1 MARMTRPTFALL
13 ALATAAFAGLNLATP
28 AVRLD
33 EASVSQV
40 DLRTNGVLAHVC
52 DGGFGGA
59 IRIDLRRLSDSEQI
73 RIAVDPR
80 VRTPGAVVLQQLP
93 PGRYVATKL
102 LLADRDP
109 VAFPSDTFEVVAG
122 RVTSLGKVK
131 VRPELD
137 LLGRMKRLVVKT
149 DSVDIGA
156 RLKAAKFF
164 GSDTLPVAAIAI
176 DWGIEPA
183 KIEAGKRLGM

>member
-1 MARMTRPTFALL
+1 MIRPSAVLL
-13 ALATAAFAGLNLATP
+13 VLAATAFAGLNLATP

-33 EASVSQV
+33 EASTTQI
-40 DLRTNGVLAHVC
+40 DLRANGVVAHVC

-59 IRIDLRRLSDSEQI
+59 IRVDLKRVSDSERV
-73 RIAVDPR
+73 RIALDPR
-80 VRTPGAVVLQQLP
+80 VRTPGGLVLQQVP
-93 PGRYVATKL
+93 PGRWVATKL

-122 RVTSLGKVK
+122 RITSFGKVK

-137 LLGRMKRLVVKT
+137 LLGMMKRLVVKT

-156 RLKAAKFF
+156 RLKAAKLF
-164 GSDTLPVAAIAI
+164 GSDTLPVAPIAI

-183 KIEAGKRLGM
+183 KIEAGKRLGL